1 MKVEKNI
8 FNIQKAWIPIT
19 RITKI
24 TQNLQE
30 TMGVDGAFRK
40 REYCIR
46 QSYKYL
52 NEHAIRISIS
62 TNHTSDISDKYDKIN
77 DHMHKKSN
85 RSIYQA
91 NMWWGKS
98 LDECTIN
105 LTRKLSSPGGKLS
118 AISKTLRQD

>member
-30 TMGVDGAFRK
+30 TMWVDGAFRK

-77 DHMHKKSN
+77 DHMHRNPIVQSTKQ
-85 RSIYQA
+85 ICDEA
-91 NMWWGKS
+91 S
-98 LDECTIN
+98 LSMNAQLI
-105 LTRKLSSPGGKLS
+105 
-118 AISKTLRQD
+118 